1 MMRDPALRTASLF
14 SEALQSIAVSW
25 HDRTR
30 HVRGLLGS
38 DPLERMVP
46 QKLLSESLAKLLD
59 EKKLSA
65 HPVVVF
71 MDRFGGG
78 DGARAAAG
86 ILPLLKEHIS
96 ALSFV
101 HVSFSTPT
109 SGLGTLVRS
118 VLKGAG
124 AKNGVDVQVVV
135 HNRPSLGLSLSGK
148 DAEDLLGGC
157 DLAVTFSPGGS
168 AGVGETHPPG
178 HKDLL
183 AARSHVCVLSYVDPE
198 SLLARLG
205 GLRQA
210 LEKDPLIDALRF
222 WCQVE
227 TESGHYDD
235 IGYVILSAK
244 GGDAGEKLWPLI
256 DNARRR
262 RYRICIEPMKRSLP
276 AGDVLVCPC
285 RTVIEADLAETATA
299 LRILPSG
306 GQLVAVARG
315 RDTMS

>member
-1 MMRDPALRTASLF
+1 MRDPAQRTSGAF
-14 SEALQSIAVSW
+14 SEALRSIAPSW
-25 HDRTR
+25 HERTK

-46 QKLLSESLAKLLD
+46 QKLLFEALAKLLV

-86 ILPLLKEHIS
+86 IMPLLKEHIS

-101 HVSFSTPT
+101 HVSFSTPA

-135 HNRPSLGLSLSGK
+135 HNRPSLGLALSEA

-157 DLAVTFSPGGS
+157 DLAVTFSPAGS
-168 AGVGETHPPG
+168 AGIGEAQRAG
-178 HKDLL
+178 KKDRL

-198 SLLARLG
+198 SLMTRLAV
-205 GLRQA
+205 LRQSI
-210 LEKDPLIDALRF
+210 ERDPLIDAVRF

-227 TESGHYDD
+227 TESGQYED
-235 IGYVILSAK
+235 IGYAMLSAK
-244 GGDAGEKLWPLI
+244 EGDANEKLWPLI

-262 RYRICIEPMKRSLP
+262 RYRISIEPMRRSLP
-276 AGDVLVCPC
+276 AGEVLICPC
-285 RTVIEADLAETATA
+285 RTVIEADLADTATA
-299 LRILPSG
+299 LRVLPSG